1 VADVPAG
8 HREFGKLL
16 VLGIQSKANHC
27 QHAKKQ
33 GYFFHKAMF
42 LGSDDANII
51 NNWTDKCHLEAESWR
66 FFFEEWNI
74 VSNFAV
80 F

>member
-1 VADVPAG
+1 
-8 HREFGKLL
+8 
-16 VLGIQSKANHC
+16 
-27 QHAKKQ
+27 
-33 GYFFHKAMF
+33 MF